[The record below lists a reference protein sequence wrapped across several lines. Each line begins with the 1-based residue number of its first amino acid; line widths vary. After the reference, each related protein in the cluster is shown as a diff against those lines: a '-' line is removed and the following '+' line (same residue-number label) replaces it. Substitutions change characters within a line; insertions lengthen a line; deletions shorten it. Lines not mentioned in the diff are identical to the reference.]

1 MITQQQNDFVWVILF
16 VGNNGFEVIYSP
28 LIRYSFNIIRIC
40 VNSQENNSLVLIAV
54 NGFLPKVP
62 TMDIRYN

>member
-28 LIRYSFNIIRIC
+28 FIRYSLNIIRIC
-40 VNSQENNSLVLIAV
+40 VISQENNSLVLVAV